1 MVLNLNRLSLPLSR
15 QFLIVVVSSFL
26 ILLSL
31 PPFGISLFYW
41 VGIILFFYFLIG
53 DQAFHRK
60 HIFIF
65 FYLIQFISLIW
76 IIQSF
81 SSGGWGYLILGVIL
95 ISFLA
100 GFIAFLNYGSVQ
112 LINFFFRE
120 KSLWPFLLPLSL
132 SITDLL
138 KEFIIGGFPWNPSAI
153 IYFNNLFVLKILPFV
168 GVYGLGLVIHL
179 VLGLILFSLVN
190 RKRLMTYIISTF
202 IILSFLTGFIQHQS
216 NIPEGNGSL
225 NFLVIQPNI
234 YESLVNQNVIEN
246 LEKYEELTL
255 EALQKQPETDIIIWP
270 EGALPIDLNNRP
282 GLLDRLGSILG
293 NNQKLI
299 LGSSAIEDN
308 GLLYNR
314 LYVLNELGVIE
325 QFYDKQKLVLFGE
338 YVPWVKPFI
347 SRFLNLG
354 MNYVPGKL
362 QSLINLPNQ
371 VKATPMICFESIFE
385 YQSINE
391 NICVSDLVIQ
401 ISNDSWFGKW
411 YGPQQHLA
419 NSLIRS
425 VEFQKTLIRSTPSG
439 VSAVIQPNG
448 LISHRI
454 DNNQRD
460 YFYYSYRPSNQITN
474 CFSTI
479 YYVIGLLFLILFLSW
494 IYVRV
499 KR

>member
-1 MVLNLNRLSLPLSR
+1 MVLNLNSLSFLLSR
-15 QFLIVVVSSFL
+15 RFLIVVVSALL

-41 VGIILFFYFLIG
+41 VGITLFFYFLLS
-53 DQAFHRK
+53 DQYFSIK
-60 HIFIF
+60 YIFVF

-81 SSGGWGYLILGVIL
+81 SSGGWGYSLLGVIL
-95 ISFLA
+95 ISILS
-100 GFIAFLNYGSVQ
+100 GFIAFLNLGSIQ
-112 LINFFFRE
+112 LIYYFFRE
-120 KSLWPFLLPLSL
+120 KNLLPFLLPLSL

-153 IYFNNLFVLKILPFV
+153 IYFKNLLVLKSLPFL
-168 GVYGLGLVIHL
+168 GVYGLGLTIHL
-179 VLGLILFSLVN
+179 FIGLILLCLVN
-190 RKRLMTYIISTF
+190 SKRLIFYIISVF
-202 IILSFLTGFIQHQS
+202 VIFSFLTGFIQHQS
-216 NIPEGNGSL
+216 DTPEGKGSL

-234 YESLVNQNVIEN
+234 YESLVNQKVIEN
-246 LEKYEELTL
+246 FEKYEQLTL
-255 EALQKQPETDIIIWP
+255 EALQDHPEADVIIWP
-270 EGALPIDLNNRP
+270 EGSLSIDLNNRP
-282 GLLDRLGSILG
+282 GLLVRLGSLLG

-299 LGSSAIEDN
+299 LGSSAIKED
-308 GLLYNR
+308 GFLYNR
-314 LYVLNELGVIE
+314 LYVLNETGVVE

-338 YVPWVKPFI
+338 YVPWVKPFV

-354 MNYVPGKL
+354 MNYVPGKI

-371 VKATPMICFESIFE
+371 VQAIPMICFESIFD
-385 YQSINE
+385 YKSINK
-391 NICVSDLVIQ
+391 NICETDLVIQ

-419 NSLIRS
+419 NSLMRS

-448 LISHRI
+448 IISHRI
-454 DNNQRD
+454 DNNIRD
-460 YFYYSYRPSNQITN
+460 YFYYTYHPSNQNMN
-474 CFSTI
+474 CLSTM
-479 YYVIGLLFLILFLSW
+479 YYVIGLLLLILFSSW